1 MKRFL
6 AIFLILCTLVMLVA
20 CNTDRQQKEAESKP
34 KITNIFLSKSE
45 VTLGIDETINLIATV
60 SPSNIQTTLTW
71 SSSDDTVAE
80 VDSQGTITA
89 MSAGSA
95 VIKVETPNGVV
106 AVCNVEVKIKT
117 GSVTGMVTYKYNSY
131 VGNKP
136 DTNSTVILISKS
148 VTSLP
153 QSVAHGFIS
162 NLPNGCYGTKVDGS
176 GNYRFDNVPIGEYH
190 LILISENTNLGSS
203 YAKFYWG
210 TVYNLFSEDD
220 KSIADSTGYFH
231 QIYPAKITVN
241 ENQTTTFSHDFGLTY
256 F

>member
-6 AIFLILCTLVMLVA
+6 AVFLILCTLVMLVS

-117 GSVTGMVTYKYNSY
+117 GSVSGTVTYKYNNY

-136 DTNSTVILISKS
+136 DTNSNVFLVSKN

-153 QSVAHGFIS
+153 DSMAFGVGLSSFYAAEKCDGV
-162 NLPNGCYGTKVDGS
+162 YATRVDGN
-176 GNYRFDNVPIGEYH
+176 GHYILDNIPVGDYCIM
-190 LILISENTNLGSS
+190 IFSENTTDPAPGGLLIWGNLR
-203 YAKFYWG
+203 K
-210 TVYNLFSEDD
+210 LFSENG
-220 KSIADSTGYFH
+220 KNMRNWFITNQNTG
-231 QIYPAKITVN
+231 K
-241 ENQTTTFSHDFGLTY
+241 
-256 F
+256 